1 MDYDCK
7 KCVNFES
14 LLCDICAVKGMVGAG
29 ACCTCYDNP
38 PCDFCL
44 NNFYEEYE
52 KEKV

>member
-7 KCVNFES
+7 QCVNFES
-14 LLCDICAVKGMVGAG
+14 LLCDICAVKGMVGVG
-29 ACCTCYDNP
+29 ACCTCYVNQ